1 MKNLTIFFKFFLSIF
16 FLANIIYSQENN
28 ILEKL
33 GFDKDSKL
41 LIIHNDDIGMSQS
54 VNSASFDAFNEG
66 HINSGSVMVPC
77 PWFLEVIE
85 YSKKNPNLDI
95 GIHLTLTAEW
105 KNYKWGGI
113 SPSDK
118 IKSILDDKGHFYPEV
133 SFVRKYAKYEDVK
146 NELEAQI
153 NYSLSNGLIPTHLDT
168 HMGAVR
174 ATPKTLQAYLEVG
187 NKFRL
192 PVQISEEYKS
202 ILDNKLIDFTKIDKS
217 KILFVKKIYGKQ
229 DDSPINY
236 EEWMKFYKNVL
247 DDIKPGLNVLLVHVG
262 YDNDELKAITVDHPH
277 WGSKWRELD
286 FKILESDEFKKRLR
300 KRNIIL
306 VKWGQIKEVLY
317 D

>member
-77 PWFLEVIE
+77 PWFLEVVE

-113 SPSDK
+113 SSSDK

-133 SFVRKYAKYEDVK
+133 SFVKKYAKYEDVK

-153 NYSLSNGLIPTHLDT
+153 NYSLSN
-168 HMGAVR
+168 
-174 ATPKTLQAYLEVG
+174 
-187 NKFRL
+187 
-192 PVQISEEYKS
+192 
-202 ILDNKLIDFTKIDKS
+202 
-217 KILFVKKIYGKQ
+217 
-229 DDSPINY
+229 
-236 EEWMKFYKNVL
+236 
-247 DDIKPGLNVLLVHVG
+247 
-262 YDNDELKAITVDHPH
+262 
-277 WGSKWRELD
+277 
-286 FKILESDEFKKRLR
+286 
-300 KRNIIL
+300 
-306 VKWGQIKEVLY
+306 
-317 D
+317 

>member
-1 MKNLTIFFKFFLSIF
+1 MKNFSIF
-16 FLANIIYSQENN
+16 FESFICIFFLINTIHSQENN

-33 GFDKDSKL
+33 GFEKDSKL

-54 VNSASFDAFNEG
+54 VNSASFDAFDKG
-66 HINSGSVMVPC
+66 YINSGSVMVPC
-77 PWFLEVIE
+77 PWFLEVVQ

-95 GIHLTLTAEW
+95 GIHLTLTSEW
-105 KNYKWGGI
+105 KNYKWGGV
-113 SPSDK
+113 SSSDK

-133 SFVRKYAKYEDVK
+133 SYVQKNAKYNEVK

-187 NKFRL
+187 NKFQL

-202 ILDNKLIDFTKIDKS
+202 ILDNQLIDFKRIDKS

-229 DDSPINY
+229 DDTPINH
-236 EEWMKFYKNVL
+236 EEWMIFYKKVL

-286 FKILESDEFKKRLR
+286 FKILESEEFRKRLR
-300 KRNIIL
+300 NRNIKL
-306 VKWGQIKEVLY
+306 VTWNQIKKVLY

>member
-1 MKNLTIFFKFFLSIF
+1 MKNFSIFFKSFISIF
-16 FLANIIYSQENN
+16 FLINTIHSQENN

-33 GFDKDSKL
+33 GFEKDSKL

-54 VNSASFDAFNEG
+54 VNSASFDAFDKG
-66 HINSGSVMVPC
+66 YINSGSVMVPC
-77 PWFLEVIE
+77 PWFLEVVQ

-95 GIHLTLTAEW
+95 GIHLTLTSEW
-105 KNYKWGGI
+105 KNYKWGGV
-113 SPSDK
+113 SSSDK

-133 SFVRKYAKYEDVK
+133 SYVQKNAKYNEVK

-187 NKFRL
+187 NKFQL
-192 PVQISEEYKS
+192 PVQISEDYKS
-202 ILDNKLIDFTKIDKS
+202 ILDNKLIDFTRIDKS
-217 KILFVKKIYGKQ
+217 KLLFVKKIYGKQ
-229 DDSPINY
+229 DDTPINY
-236 EEWMKFYKNVL
+236 EEWMIFYKKVL
-247 DDIKPGLNVLLVHVG
+247 DDIKSGLNVLLVHVG

-286 FKILESDEFKKRLR
+286 FKILESEEFRKRLR
-300 KRNIIL
+300 NRNIEL
-306 VKWGQIKEVLY
+306 VTWNQIKKVLY

>member
-1 MKNLTIFFKFFLSIF
+1 MKNFSIFFKSFICIF
-16 FLANIIYSQENN
+16 FLINIISSQENN

-33 GFDKDSKL
+33 GFEKDSKL

-54 VNSASFDAFNEG
+54 VNRASFDAFDKG
-66 HINSGSVMVPC
+66 YINSGSVMVPC
-77 PWFLEVIE
+77 PWFLEVVQ

-95 GIHLTLTAEW
+95 GIHLTLTSEW
-105 KNYKWGGI
+105 KNYKWGGV
-113 SPSDK
+113 SSSDK

-133 SFVRKYAKYEDVK
+133 SYVQKNAKYNEVK

-187 NKFRL
+187 NKFQL
-192 PVQISEEYKS
+192 PVQISEDFKS
-202 ILDNKLIDFTKIDKS
+202 ILDNKLIDFTRIDKS

-229 DDSPINY
+229 DNTPINY
-236 EEWMKFYKNVL
+236 EEWMIFYKKVL

-286 FKILESDEFKKRLR
+286 FKILESEEFRTRLSN
-300 KRNIIL
+300 RNIKL
-306 VKWGQIKEVLY
+306 VTWDQIKKVLY